1 MSIKFYNSYSRKKEL
16 FKPINHGKVGLYTCG
31 PTVYDFAHIGNF
43 RTFIFEDLLKRWLTH
58 IGYDVTHI
66 MNITDV
72 DDKTI
77 AMAKNQNVS
86 LNIITERYTEQF
98 MNDLKWL
105 KILPANK
112 YPRATKS
119 IDKMIKIIENL
130 IDKGHAYVEPDGS
143 VYFSISTFPEYG
155 KLTKVIMKGQTK
167 SNRIKDDEYDKNSP
181 QDFALWKGWKKEDG
195 EIGWDAPWGKG
206 RPGWHIECSAMSCE
220 NLGNHFDIH
229 CGGVDNMFPHHENE
243 IAQST
248 CFSGE
253 KFVNYWLHSEFLLVD
268 GGKMSKSLGNCYTI
282 SDLIKKGFTAESI
295 RYQLLAGHY
304 RTKISF
310 SIKKKRESDKVVNRI
325 NEFRSLLFDLG
336 AQNIKRKQLPD
347 SYYDF
352 VEAMNDDLNTPKAL
366 GIFHSWMR
374 EVSKKI
380 KTGTIDKIEIGEAWN
395 FLTNFDIVFGFLN
408 EKSLKIPMK
417 VEKLMELRKAARAKN
432 NWALADDLRD
442 QIQEKGWTVEDT
454 TKGQRIKKTNY

>member
-1 MSIKFYNSYSRKKEL
+1 MNIKLYNSYSRKKEL
-16 FKPINHGKVGLYTCG
+16 FKPINPGKVGLYTCG

-43 RTFIFEDLLKRWLTH
+43 RTFIFEDLLKRWLIHT
-58 IGYDVTHI
+58 GYEVTHI

-77 AMAKNQNVS
+77 KMANDLNVD
-86 LNIITERYTEQF
+86 LNIITEGYTEQF
-98 MNDLKWL
+98 INDLKWL
-105 KILPANK
+105 KILPADN

-119 IDKMIKIIENL
+119 IDKMIEIIEKL
-130 IDKGHAYVEPDGS
+130 IDKGHAYTESDGS
-143 VYFSISTFPEYG
+143 VYFNISTFSDYG
-155 KLTKVIMKGQTK
+155 RLARISKKGQAK

-206 RPGWHIECSAMSCE
+206 RPGWHIECSAMSSE

-243 IAQST
+243 IAQSI
-248 CFSGE
+248 CSSGE

-268 GGKMSKSLGNCYTI
+268 GGKMSKSLGNCFTV

-310 SIKKKRESDKVVNRI
+310 SLKKKQESDKVISRI
-325 NEFRSLLFDLG
+325 NEFQSMLIDLG
-336 AQNIKRKQLPD
+336 AQDIQRKELPD
-347 SYYDF
+347 SFYDF

-374 EVSKKI
+374 RVSKKI
-380 KTGTIDKIEIGEAWN
+380 KADSISKIEIGEAWN
-395 FLTNFDIVFGFLN
+395 FLTNFDMVFGFLS
-408 EKSLKIPMK
+408 EKTLKIPLK
-417 VEKLMELRKAARAKN
+417 IEKLLQLREAARAEN
-432 NWALADDLRD
+432 NWTFADDLRD
-442 QIQEKGWTVEDT
+442 QIQEEGWKVEDT
-454 TKGQRIKKTNY
+454 SKGQKVKKTNY

>member
-58 IGYDVTHI
+58 IGYDVTHV

-86 LNIITERYTEQF
+86 LNVITEKYTQQF

-105 KILPANK
+105 KILPADK

-119 IDKMIKIIENL
+119 IDKMIEIIEKL
-130 IDKGHAYVEPDGS
+130 IDKGHAYVESDGS
-143 VYFSISTFPEYG
+143 VYFSISTFPDYG
-155 KLTKVIMKGQTK
+155 KLTKVSMISQTK

-206 RPGWHIECSAMSCE
+206 RPGWHIECSAMSSE

-243 IAQST
+243 IAQSI
-248 CFSGE
+248 CSSGE

-268 GGKMSKSLGNCYTI
+268 GGKMSKSLGNCFTVN
-282 SDLIKKGFTAESI
+282 DLVKKSFTAESI

-310 SIKKKRESDKVVNRI
+310 SLKKKQESDKVVSRI
-325 NEFRSLLFDLG
+325 NEFQASLIDLG
-336 AQNIKRKQLPD
+336 AQHIQRKQLPN

-352 VEAMNDDLNTPKAL
+352 VEAMNDDLNIPKAL

-374 EVSKKI
+374 QVSKKI
-380 KTGTIDKIEIGEAWN
+380 KTGSVGKIDIGEAWN
-395 FLTNFDIVFGFLN
+395 FLTNFDMVFGFLRD
-408 EKSLKIPMK
+408 KPLKIPLK
-417 VEKLMELRKAARAKN
+417 IEKLMELRKAARAKN
-432 NWALADDLRD
+432 NWTLADDLRD
-442 QIQEKGWTVEDT
+442 QIQKEGWTVEDT
-454 TKGQRIKKTNY
+454 NKGQKIKKLTI

>member
-1 MSIKFYNSYSRKKEL
+1 MNIKLYNSYSRKKEL
-16 FKPINHGKVGLYTCG
+16 FKPINPGKVGLYTCG

-43 RTFIFEDLLKRWLTH
+43 RTFIFEDLLKRWLIHT
-58 IGYDVTHI
+58 GYEVTHI

-77 AMAKNQNVS
+77 KMANDLNVD
-86 LNIITERYTEQF
+86 LNIITEGYTEQF
-98 MNDLKWL
+98 MNDLRWL
-105 KILPANK
+105 KILPADN

-119 IDKMIKIIENL
+119 IDKMIEIIENL
-130 IDKGHAYVEPDGS
+130 IDKGHAYTESDGS
-143 VYFSISTFPEYG
+143 VYFNISTFSDYG
-155 KLTKVIMKGQTK
+155 RLARISKKGQAK

-206 RPGWHIECSAMSCE
+206 RPGWHIECSAMSSE

-229 CGGVDNMFPHHENE
+229 CGGVDNIFPHHENE
-243 IAQST
+243 IAQSI
-248 CFSGE
+248 CSSGE

-268 GGKMSKSLGNCYTI
+268 GGKMSKSLGNCFTV
-282 SDLIKKGFTAESI
+282 SDLVKKGFTAESI

-310 SIKKKRESDKVVNRI
+310 SLKKKQESDKVISRI
-325 NEFRSLLFDLG
+325 NEFQSMLIDLG
-336 AQNIKRKQLPD
+336 AQDIQRKELPD
-347 SYYDF
+347 SFYDF

-374 EVSKKI
+374 RVSKKI
-380 KTGTIDKIEIGEAWN
+380 KADSISKIEIGEAWN
-395 FLTNFDIVFGFLN
+395 FLTNFDMVFGFLS
-408 EKSLKIPMK
+408 EKTLKIPLK
-417 VEKLMELRKAARAKN
+417 IEKLLQLREAARAEN
-432 NWALADDLRD
+432 NWTFADDLRD
-442 QIQEKGWTVEDT
+442 QIQEEGWKVEDT
-454 TKGQRIKKTNY
+454 PKGQKVKKTNY

>member
-86 LNIITERYTEQF
+86 LNIITESYTEQF

-105 KILPANK
+105 KILPADI

-119 IDKMIKIIENL
+119 IDKMIEIIEKL
-130 IDKGHAYVEPDGS
+130 IDKGHAYVESDGS
-143 VYFSISTFPEYG
+143 VYFSISTFPDYG
-155 KLTKVIMKGQTK
+155 KLTKVSIKGQTK

-195 EIGWDAPWGKG
+195 EIWWDAPWGKG
-206 RPGWHIECSAMSCE
+206 RPGWHIECSAMSSE

-243 IAQST
+243 IAQSI

-253 KFVNYWLHSEFLLVD
+253 NFVNYWLHSEFLLVD
-268 GGKMSKSLGNCYTI
+268 GGKMSKSLGNCFTVN
-282 SDLIKKGFTAESI
+282 DLIKKGFTAESI
-295 RYQLLAGHY
+295 RYQLLSGHY

-310 SIKKKRESDKVVNRI
+310 SLKKKQESDKVISRI
-325 NEFRSLLFDLG
+325 NEFQSSLIDLG
-336 AQNIKRKQLPD
+336 AQDIQRKQLPG

-366 GIFHSWMR
+366 GIFHGWMR
-374 EVSKKI
+374 QMFKKI
-380 KTGTIDKIEIGEAWN
+380 KTGSIAKREVREAWD
-395 FLTNFDIVFGFLN
+395 FLTNFDIVFGFLS
-408 EKSLKIPMK
+408 EKPLKIPLK
-417 VEKLMELRKAARAKN
+417 IEKLMKLRKAARAKN
-432 NWALADDLRD
+432 NWTLADDLRD

-454 TKGQRIKKTNY
+454 TKGQRVKKNNY

>member
-1 MSIKFYNSYSRKKEL
+1 MNIKLYNSYSRKKEL
-16 FKPINHGKVGLYTCG
+16 FKPINPGKVGLYTCG

-43 RTFIFEDLLKRWLTH
+43 RTFIFEDLLKRWLIHT
-58 IGYDVTHI
+58 GYEVTHI

-77 AMAKNQNVS
+77 KMANDLNVD
-86 LNIITERYTEQF
+86 LNIITEGYTEQF
-98 MNDLKWL
+98 MNDLRWL
-105 KILPANK
+105 KILPADN

-119 IDKMIKIIENL
+119 IDKMIEIIEKL
-130 IDKGHAYVEPDGS
+130 IDRGHAYTESDGS
-143 VYFSISTFPEYG
+143 VYFNISTFSDYG
-155 KLTKVIMKGQTK
+155 RLTRISKKGQIK

-206 RPGWHIECSAMSCE
+206 RPGWHIECSAMSSE

-243 IAQST
+243 IAQSI
-248 CFSGE
+248 CSSGE

-268 GGKMSKSLGNCYTI
+268 GGKMSKSLGNCFTVN
-282 SDLIKKGFTAESI
+282 DLLKKGFTAESI

-310 SIKKKRESDKVVNRI
+310 SLKKKQESDKVVSRI
-325 NEFRSLLFDLG
+325 NEFQALLIDLG
-336 AQNIKRKQLPD
+336 AQDIQRKQLPD
-347 SYYDF
+347 SYFDF

-374 EVSKKI
+374 QVLKKI
-380 KTGTIDKIEIGEAWN
+380 KTGSISKEEVREAWE
-395 FLTNFDIVFGFLN
+395 FLTTFDLIFGFLKN
-408 EKSLKIPMK
+408 KSLKIPTK
-417 VEKLMELRKAARAKN
+417 IKKLLELRESARAEN
-432 NWALADDLRD
+432 NWTLADDLRD
-442 QIQEKGWTVEDT
+442 QIQEEGWTVEDT
-454 TKGQRIKKTNY
+454 NKGQRVKKASY

>member
-86 LNIITERYTEQF
+86 LNIITESYTEQF

-105 KILPANK
+105 KILPADI

-119 IDKMIKIIENL
+119 IDKMIEIIEKL
-130 IDKGHAYVEPDGS
+130 IDKGHAYVESDGS
-143 VYFSISTFPEYG
+143 VYFSISTFPDYG
-155 KLTKVIMKGQTK
+155 KLTKVSIKGQTK

-195 EIGWDAPWGKG
+195 EIWWDAPWGKG
-206 RPGWHIECSAMSCE
+206 RPGWHIECSAMSSE

-243 IAQST
+243 IAQSI
-248 CFSGE
+248 CSSGE

-268 GGKMSKSLGNCYTI
+268 GGKMSKSLGNCFTV
-282 SDLIKKGFTAESI
+282 SDLVKKGFTAESI

-304 RTKISF
+304 RTKTSF
-310 SIKKKRESDKVVNRI
+310 SLSKKQEIDKVISRI
-325 NEFRSLLFDLG
+325 NEFHSLLIDLG
-336 AQNIKRKQLPD
+336 AQDIQRKQLPD

-374 EVSKKI
+374 QVLKKI
-380 KTGTIDKIEIGEAWN
+380 KIGSIGKIEIVEAWN
-395 FLTNFDIVFGFLN
+395 FLANFDIVFGFLS
-408 EKSLKIPMK
+408 EKTFKVPLKIK
-417 VEKLMELRKAARAKN
+417 KLLELREAARAEN
-432 NWALADDLRD
+432 NWTYADDLRD
-442 QIQEKGWTVEDT
+442 KIHEEGWIVEDT
-454 TKGQRIKKTNY
+454 LKGQKVKKNNY

>member
-1 MSIKFYNSYSRKKEL
+1 MSIKFYNSYSRKKES
-16 FKPINHGKVGLYTCG
+16 FKPIIDGKVGLYTCG

-43 RTFIFEDLLKRWLTH
+43 RTFIFEDLLKRWLIH
-58 IGYDVTHI
+58 NGYDVTHI

-77 AMAKNQNVS
+77 AMAKNQNID
-86 LNIITERYTEQF
+86 LNIITEKYTEQF
-98 MNDLKWL
+98 MNDLRWL
-105 KILPANK
+105 KILPADN

-119 IDKMIKIIENL
+119 IDKMIEIINKL
-130 IDKGHAYVEPDGS
+130 INKGHAYVESDGS
-143 VYFSISTFPEYG
+143 VYFNISTFPDYG
-155 KLTKVIMKGQTK
+155 KLSRISMKSQKKTERV
-167 SNRIKDDEYDKNSP
+167 NDDDYDKSSA

-195 EIGWDAPWGKG
+195 EIVWDAPWGKG
-206 RPGWHIECSAMSCE
+206 RPGWHIECSAMSSE

-243 IAQST
+243 IAQSI
-248 CFSGE
+248 CSSGE

-268 GGKMSKSLGNCYTI
+268 GGKMSKSLGNCFTV
-282 SDLIKKGFTAESI
+282 SDLVKKGFTAESI

-310 SIKKKRESDKVVNRI
+310 SFKKKQESNKVISRI
-325 NEFRSLLFDLG
+325 NEFKSLLIDLG
-336 AQNIKRKQLPD
+336 AQEIQIKQFPD

-374 EVSKKI
+374 QMFKKI
-380 KTGTIDKIEIGEAWN
+380 KTDSIDKIEIGEAWN
-395 FLTNFDIVFGFLN
+395 FLINFDSIFGFLS
-408 EKSLKIPMK
+408 EKKFKIPHK
-417 VEKLMELRKAARAKN
+417 IKRLMDLRELARSEN
-432 NWALADDLRD
+432 NWTLADDLRD
-442 QIQEKGWTVEDT
+442 QMKIEGWTVEDT
-454 TKGQRIKKTNY
+454 TNGQKVKKTNY